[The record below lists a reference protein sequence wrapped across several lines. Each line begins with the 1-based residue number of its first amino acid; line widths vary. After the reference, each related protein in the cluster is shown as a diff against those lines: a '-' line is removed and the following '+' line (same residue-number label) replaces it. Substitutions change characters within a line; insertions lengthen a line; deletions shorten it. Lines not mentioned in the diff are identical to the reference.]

1 MTAPSN
7 RRPRVAVVWRGDV
20 QARAAV
26 SAESS
31 RLTAIFAALEAE
43 GLAPEPAVYGEDCE
57 AEFRAQLLDVDAAL
71 VWVDPVSNGLRR
83 QGLDAIL
90 REACLAGVLVSGH
103 PDVID
108 RIGVKSVLH
117 TTRSLGWGSDTH
129 LYATPE
135 TFEAEF
141 PARLSTGPRVL
152 KPNRGNGGIG
162 VCRVEAGEGGNVH
175 VREARGEPAE
185 RTLPLARFI
194 AERSD
199 ELVSSGGL
207 VDQPFQPRLT
217 DGMVRCYLSGGRVA
231 GFGHQMVRALA
242 APEDG
247 PAGPRLYSG
256 PDDPRFQKLRW
267 KMEEAWAPGMAALLD
282 IPVRDL
288 PVIWDAD
295 FLLGPKDA
303 TGEDTF
309 VLCEINASSVFP
321 VPDEAPAMLAHTL
334 AERLAA
340 RRSPVS
346 PKEYRDA

>member
-1 MTAPSN
+1 MTASPN
-7 RRPRVAVVWRGDV
+7 KRPRVAVVWRGDAE
-20 QARAAV
+20 ARAVA
-26 SAESS
+26 SAETS
-31 RLTAIFAALEAE
+31 RLKAIFAALDAE
-43 GLAPEPAVYGEDCE
+43 GLAAAPAVYGEDCE
-57 AEFRAQLLDVDAAL
+57 ADFRAQLLDVDAAL
-71 VWVDPVSNGLRR
+71 VWVDPISNGLRR
-83 QGLDAIL
+83 HGLDSIL
-90 REACLAGVLVSGH
+90 REASAAGVLVSGH

-108 RIGVKSVLH
+108 KIGAKAVLH
-117 TTRSLGWGSDTH
+117 TTRDLGWGADTH
-129 LYATPE
+129 IYATPE
-135 TFEAEF
+135 TFQAEF
-141 PARLSTGPRVL
+141 PVRLATGPRVL

-162 VCRVEAGEGGNVH
+162 VCRVEGREGGYAH

-185 RTLPLARFI
+185 RTLPLARFM
-194 AERSD
+194 AERSED
-199 ELVSSGGL
+199 LASSGGL
-207 VDQPFQPRLT
+207 VDQPFQPRLA

-247 PAGPRLYSG
+247 PGGPRLYSG

-321 VPDEAPAMLAHTL
+321 VPDEAPAALAYTL

-340 RRSPVS
+340 RRTPVS
-346 PKEYRDA
+346 PKEHRDA